1 MSVTA
6 FWRPG
11 ATIVCVAK
19 LANAC
24 GCAIAGIQW
33 VTMPA
38 ETAQNLELT
47 SASRKIVG
55 VQVQVLSQMMLH
67 FIAL

>member
-1 MSVTA
+1 M
-6 FWRPG
+6 
-11 ATIVCVAK
+11 AK
-19 LANAC
+19 IANAC

-38 ETAQNLELT
+38 KPAQNLELT

-55 VQVQVLSQMMLH
+55 VQVQVLPQMMLQLLSH
-67 FIAL
+67 SSVGSSA